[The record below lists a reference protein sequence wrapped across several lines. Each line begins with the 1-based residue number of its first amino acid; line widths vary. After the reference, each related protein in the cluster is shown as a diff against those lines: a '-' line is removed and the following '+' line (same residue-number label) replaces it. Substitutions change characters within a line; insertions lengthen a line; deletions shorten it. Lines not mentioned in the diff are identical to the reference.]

1 VCVCVCVSSSFILQR
16 KRSRFPSLSQ
26 ILSPP
31 DIVGQIWSRKRANE
45 DFSIS
50 RTIVENQIL
59 FLMKLILQ
67 FLDL

>member
-1 VCVCVCVSSSFILQR
+1 MCVCVCSGFILQR
-16 KRSRFPSLSQ
+16 KGSQFPSLSR
-26 ILSPP
+26 ILSFP
-31 DIVGQIWSRKRANE
+31 DIVGQIWSKKRANE

-67 FLDL
+67 FMDL